1 MVYYIFIT
9 MRKALLEDIER
20 MNQITRYIIPKT
32 IERDYNDMTDM
43 RNHPTKKIKYKGFT
57 IEKDWLGFY
66 SVGGY
71 MSNDLERV
79 ESFIDKKIEE
89 NPDLEDFGER

>member
-1 MVYYIFIT
+1 MKRTLREEI
-9 MRKALLEDIER
+9 DR
-20 MNQITRYIIPKT
+20 MHHIRDYMTLIPKT

-79 ESFIDKKIEE
+79 EAFIDKKIEE
-89 NPDLEDFGER
+89 NPEFEDSDKE